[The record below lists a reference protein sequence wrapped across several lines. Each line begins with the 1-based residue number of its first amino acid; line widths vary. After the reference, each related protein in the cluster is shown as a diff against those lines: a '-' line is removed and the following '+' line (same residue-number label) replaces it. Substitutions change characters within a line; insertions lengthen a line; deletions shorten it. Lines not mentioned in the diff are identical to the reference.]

1 MRIAKIVTKKLFA
14 KPIAVASAIGMLI
27 RAVNPVSIATKAT
40 TILVN
45 CRQGRRV
52 LTESGK
58 LLAMV
63 GVMMATITNCRTRII
78 CVTCSRDP
86 ASFISMAIRLK
97 PAAAIKRKAA
107 PCICSGSFLKVI
119 ADRFKGW
126 VGWGELVRQYNAA
139 ANSLYPGC

>member
-1 MRIAKIVTKKLFA
+1 MPTVSFKMKIAKIVTKKLFA

-27 RAVNPVSIATKAT
+27 KAVNPASIATKAT
-40 TILVN
+40 AILAN
-45 CRQGRRV
+45 CKPGLCV

-58 LLAMV
+58 VLAMV

-78 CVTCSRDP
+78 CVTCSCDP
-86 ASFISMAIRLK
+86 ASFISMAITLK

-107 PCICSGSFLKVI
+107 PCMCSGSFLKVI

-126 VGWGELVRQYNAA
+126 VGCGL
-139 ANSLYPGC
+139 S